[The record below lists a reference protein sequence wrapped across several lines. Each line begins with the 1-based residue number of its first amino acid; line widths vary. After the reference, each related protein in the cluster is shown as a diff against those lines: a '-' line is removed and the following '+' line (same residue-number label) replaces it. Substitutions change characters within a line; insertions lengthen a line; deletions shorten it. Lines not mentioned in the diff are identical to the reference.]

1 MLLTKVSLRE
11 VIFALT
17 YLVPF
22 IALLAVWQSLDSLQL
37 VSQSI
42 LPSPIA
48 TASAIYSLAQSGTL
62 VSDATITLLRTAA
75 ALVISLPIGIFV
87 GLLMGWNK
95 LIYRLMALTTFIFF
109 SIPKLSLYTI
119 VMFIFGFTN
128 QSVVTISFLGSVFPV
143 LFASIA
149 ASRSIDKAYIYAA
162 KDNYANGFQIFTK
175 VLIPNSLPT
184 IGAGIKLSIGISFV
198 ETITC
203 ELYQAPNG
211 TGLGYIL
218 VTAGTYGQADVA
230 LGVLLITIILGGAIL
245 VFSEYVERRMSSWR
259 RKSV

>member
-1 MLLTKVSLRE
+1 M
-11 VIFALT
+11 
-17 YLVPF
+17 PF
-22 IALLAVWQSLDSLQL
+22 IVLLVAWQALDSLQL
-37 VSQSI
+37 VSQGI
-42 LPSPIA
+42 LPSPIS
-48 TASAIYSLAQSGTL
+48 TASAIYVLARSGL
-62 VSDATITLLRTAA
+62 LASDVIITLLRTGG
-75 ALVISLPIGIFV
+75 ALLFSLPVGIFL

-95 LIYRLMALTTFIFF
+95 LIYRLMALATFVFF
-109 SIPKLSLYTI
+109 SIPKLSLYPI

-128 QSVVTISFLGSVFPV
+128 QSVVVVSFLGSVFPV

-149 ASRSIDKAYIYAA
+149 AARSIDRSYIDAA
-162 KDNYANGFQIFTK
+162 KDNYANGFQVFTK

-198 ETITC
+198 ETITA

-218 VTAGTYGQADVA
+218 LTAGTYGQADVA
-230 LGVLLITIILGGAIL
+230 LGVLLIIIVLGGAIL
-245 VFSEYVERRMSSWR
+245 VFSEYIERRMSAWR

>member
-1 MLLTKVSLRE
+1 MTKVSGGNTTL
-11 VIFALT
+11 ALI
-17 YLVPF
+17 YVVPF
-22 IALLAVWQSLDSLQL
+22 VVLLAIWQSFDSLRL
-37 VSQSI
+37 VSEGI

-48 TASAIYSLAQSGTL
+48 TASAVYILAKSGTL
-62 VSDATITLLRTAA
+62 GSNVIISLLRTAA
-75 ALVISLPIGIFV
+75 ALVISLPVGIFV

-95 LIYRLMALTTFIFF
+95 LIYRLMALITFLFF

-128 QSVVTISFLGSVFPV
+128 QSVVVISYLGSVFPV

-149 ASRSIDKAYIYAA
+149 ASRSIDKSLIYAA
-162 KDNYANGFQIFTK
+162 KDNYANGYQIFTK

-184 IGAGIKLSIGISFV
+184 IGAGIKLSIGIGFV
-198 ETITC
+198 ETITA
-203 ELYQAPNG
+203 ELYQAPGG
-211 TGLGYIL
+211 TGLGYLL

-230 LGVLLITIILGGAIL
+230 LGVLITTIILGGAIL
-245 VFSEYVERRMSSWR
+245 VFSEYVERRLSSWR